1 MNTRRDD
8 AKTQRRSKLH
18 RIVDVAILAAVAAL
32 LFHPNGIVGRWVA
45 NAYGERQERR
55 KIAEIWGELSVANS
69 RLGSV
74 RNDRTIVEFIDYE
87 CPSCR
92 STAAA
97 VSNAARQGVT
107 VVFRHFPLTQ
117 IHPAARDAALAAIC
131 AERYGVFAEVHEAM
145 LTDDT
150 WMAEQDWGD
159 WSTQVGIIEDGA
171 FEACMDDDETLHRL
185 RSDRELADLL
195 GIRGTPSFVTPEGI
209 FLGADGWTQ
218 ALETLP
224 NVRDS
229 AIASTPAFELSTDT
243 IFDSAAHPSTAI
255 STLGKLS
262 KAMFLRNDRL
272 LIQDGVFFHFVDIQT
287 EEVVT
292 VGGNGGGPGEF
303 ETPFQT
309 VRSPN
314 GGVVVWDVVLGR
326 LTLLSETGEYI
337 DSRRFD
343 IGPLQSPMAPLVA
356 FFQDESVVFRDD
368 STAAMGGAWP
378 SGLHREPARYVRFSQ
393 DGHSSTL
400 LHSARGSEVVYRE
413 PMSAQILFAHR
424 VLESSLDDAL
434 VIAQTDLST
443 IRVYDGNGNVTSQLP
458 MPAMV
463 DVSRR
468 QIEDARAAAIEE
480 EQARYSRLSRRLGVA
495 LGSALLSYEV
505 PANDPA
511 PPIDEMFADLD
522 SRLWLRQYR
531 MPGQAVV
538 LWEAWRVDDARID
551 ARIGIRQ
558 GEGVLLDVSGD
569 KALLHVKDAFDV
581 DRVVVRR
588 MVSRPTI

>member
-8 AKTQRRSKLH
+8 AETQRRSKLR
-18 RIVDVAILAAVAAL
+18 RIVDMAILVTLAAL
-32 LFHPNGIVGRWVA
+32 LFHPEGIVGRWVA
-45 NAYGERQERR
+45 DAYGERQERR

-74 RNDRTIVEFIDYE
+74 GNNRTIVEFIDYE

-92 STAAA
+92 STAPA
-97 VSNAARQGVT
+97 VSNAVRQGVT

-150 WMAEQDWGD
+150 WMAEQHWGE
-159 WSTQVGIIEDGA
+159 WSTQIGMIEEGA
-171 FEACMDDDETLHRL
+171 FEACMVDEETLHRL
-185 RSDRELADLL
+185 RKDRELAELL
-195 GIRGTPSFVTPEGI
+195 GIRGTPSFVTPEGV

-218 ALETLP
+218 ALATLP
-224 NVRDS
+224 PNIQDS
-229 AIASTPAFELSTDT
+229 VTVSTSTFELSTDT
-243 IFDSAAHPSTAI
+243 IFDSAAHPNTAI
-255 STLGKLS
+255 ATLAKLS

-292 VGGNGGGPGEF
+292 AGGNGRGPGEF

-309 VRSPN
+309 IRSPN
-314 GGVVVWDVVLGR
+314 GVVVWDVVLGR

-356 FFQDESVVFRDD
+356 YFQDESVVFRDD
-368 STAAMGGAWP
+368 STAATGSWP
-378 SGLHREPARYVRFSQ
+378 RGLHREPVRYVKFSQ
-393 DGHSSTL
+393 DGRSTL
-400 LHSARGSEVVYRE
+400 LHSARGSEVVYQE

-424 VLESSLDDAL
+424 VLESSLGDAL
-434 VIAQTDLST
+434 VVAQTDLST
-443 IRVYDGNGNVTSQLP
+443 IRVYDSIGNVTSELP

-463 DVSRR
+463 EVSRR
-468 QIEDARAAAIEE
+468 QIEDAREAATEE
-480 EQARYSRLSRRLGVA
+480 EQARYSRLGRRLGFA
-495 LGSALLSYEV
+495 PGSRNWLSDEL

-511 PPIDEMFADLD
+511 PPIDEMFTDLD
-522 SRLWLRQYR
+522 NRLWLRQYR
-531 MPGQAVV
+531 MPGRTVA
-538 LWEAWRVDDARID
+538 LWEAWRVDDAKID
-551 ARIGIRQ
+551 ARISIRQ
-558 GEGVLLDVSGD
+558 GEGVLLDVQGD

-588 MVSRPTI
+588 MVTRPTI